1 MGRGVDVMAPD
12 LPAAALELAR
22 AGWPVFP
29 CHAKTPL
36 TVHGHLDGTD
46 DEQQVLAWWQ
56 RWPSANIGSRVPD
69 SLVVVDIDPRNGGSQ
84 SLDLLETAH
93 GPLPVTLRSMTGGG
107 GEHRF
112 FLRPSGPIR
121 NGAHKLG
128 PGLDIKAPGKGY
140 VILPPSVHPSGKPYA
155 WADPATPV
163 AAMPAW
169 LATLLR
175 PEPVIPRPTRA
186 IHLDGDRPG
195 DLLEEQVAWEDILSP
210 AGWHLARTRGEIGY
224 WTRPGKSDGISASTN
239 ALGTDRLHVFT
250 SSAAPFEPDTSYS
263 KFGAWALLH
272 TAGDF
277 AEAARQLRQGV
288 ST

>member
-1 MGRGVDVMAPD
+1 MTS
-12 LPAAALELAR
+12 LLEAALELAR
-22 AGWPVFP
+22 SGWAVFP
-29 CHAKTPL
+29 CIEKTPL
-36 TVHGHLDGTD
+36 TVHGHLDGTA
-46 DEQQVLAWWQ
+46 DEAQISAWWK
-56 RWPSANIGSRVPD
+56 RWPSANIGGRVPD
-69 SLVVVDIDPRNGGSQ
+69 SMCVIDVDPRNGGSQ
-84 SLDLLETAH
+84 SLELLEATH
-93 GPLPVTLRSMTGGG
+93 GPLPETLRSITGGG

-128 PGLDIKAPGKGY
+128 LGLDVKAPGRGY
-140 VILPPSVHPSGKPYA
+140 VILPPSVHPSGKRYA
-155 WADPATPV
+155 WADTAAPIAT
-163 AAMPAW
+163 MPPW
-169 LATLLR
+169 LAALLR
-175 PEPVIPRPTRA
+175 PDPIIPRPTRA

-195 DLLEEQVAWEDILSP
+195 DLLEETVSWEDVLSP
-210 AGWHLARTRGEIGY
+210 AGWRLVRIRGEIGY

-277 AEAARQLRQGV
+277 GEAARQLRQGV
-288 ST
+288 TT